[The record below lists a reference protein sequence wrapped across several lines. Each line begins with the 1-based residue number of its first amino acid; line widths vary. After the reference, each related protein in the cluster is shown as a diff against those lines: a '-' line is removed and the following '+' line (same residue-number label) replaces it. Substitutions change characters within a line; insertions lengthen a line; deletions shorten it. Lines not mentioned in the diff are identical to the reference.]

1 MEWLVERAL
10 EMIVTS
16 FKKVCFPSVAFLST
30 KGDGSQELIIS
41 IDKSI
46 QHW

>member
-10 EMIVTS
+10 EIILTLL
-16 FKKVCFPSVAFLST
+16 KKVCSLSTAFLST

-46 QHW
+46 QR